1 MQAIKYQ
8 DRIHAAF
15 ADEVILKDALEEF
28 KRMQEQ
34 FPNLKLKPD
43 AIDNKEADALKGG
56 NVSICRHFVMETE
69 EGKALDF
76 DSPHVKDVAQTVR
89 ANVNYYNNLTQFLKD
104 EKEEGYAKIYSALQK
119 KLDEYFSLA
128 AEDILTDV
136 YGETY
141 TAFRDKFTKEE
152 EARQTARV
160 NARKENAEKKAAE
173 E

>member
-15 ADEVILKDALEEF
+15 ADKVVLKDTLEEF

-34 FPNLKLKPD
+34 FPNLKLKAN
-43 AIDNKEADALKGG
+43 AIDNEEADALKSG

-69 EGKALDF
+69 EGKALEF
-76 DSPHVKDVAQTVR
+76 NSPHVKDVAQTVR
-89 ANVNYYNNLTQFLKD
+89 ANVSYYNNLTQFLKD
-104 EKEEGYAKIYSALQK
+104 EKEEGYVKIYSALQK

-128 AEDILTDV
+128 AEDILADV

-141 TAFRDKFTKEE
+141 TAFRDKFTADEE
-152 EARQTARV
+152 KRQEDRLK
-160 NARKENAEKKAAE
+160 ARKENAEKKAAE